1 MTKHAA
7 ATSES
12 QVPDR
17 TVTEPVP
24 APTENTSPQKKNDVK
39 AGGPPSG
46 FYIYIG
52 PTIPGLI
59 QANTIYRGSREH
71 ALTDAKEAIEKYP
84 LIKTLIVPGDYLPV
98 ARLRIKTPGNALHA
112 NYVKLVEQVK
122 DVRRKEAAA
131 NG

>member
-1 MTKHAA
+1 MTKQAA

-24 APTENTSPQKKNDVK
+24 APTENTSPQKNSEK

-84 LIKTLIVPGDYLPV
+84 LIKTLIVPGDYLPA
-98 ARLRIKTPGNALHA
+98 ARLKIKTTGNALHA
-112 NYVKLVEQVK
+112 NYVRLAAAA
-122 DVRRKEAAA
+122 KEARKV
-131 NG
+131 

>member
-24 APTENTSPQKKNDVK
+24 APTENISPQKNSEK

-46 FYIYIG
+46 FYIHIG

-98 ARLRIKTPGNALHA
+98 ARLKIKTTGNALHA
-112 NYVKLVEQVK
+112 NYVRLAAAA
-122 DVRRKEAAA
+122 KEARKV
-131 NG
+131 

>member
-24 APTENTSPQKKNDVK
+24 APTENTSPQKNSEK

-46 FYIYIG
+46 FYIYLG
-52 PTIPGLI
+52 PTIRGLI
-59 QANTIYRGSREH
+59 QANTIYRGDRAH
-71 ALTDAKEAIEKYP
+71 ALAEAKEAIEKYP

>member
-1 MTKHAA
+1 MAKKENGA
-7 ATSES
+7 
-12 QVPDR
+12 
-17 TVTEPVP
+17 PVAGP
-24 APTENTSPQKKNDVK
+24 ENNGNEKKSR
-39 AGGPPSG
+39 AGTCPSG

>member
-1 MTKHAA
+1 MASTDS
-7 ATSES
+7 AT
-12 QVPDR
+12 
-17 TVTEPVP
+17 
-24 APTENTSPQKKNDVK
+24 APTNKAK

-84 LIKTLIVPGDYLPV
+84 LIKTLIVPGDYLPA
-98 ARLRIKTPGNALHA
+98 ARLKIKTTGNALHA
-112 NYVKLVEQVK
+112 NYVRLAAAA
-122 DVRRKEAAA
+122 KEARKV
-131 NG
+131 

>member
-1 MTKHAA
+1 MTKQAA

-24 APTENTSPQKKNDVK
+24 APTENTSPQKNSEK

-59 QANTIYRGSREH
+59 QANTYRGSREH

-84 LIKTLIVPGDYLPV
+84 LIKTLIVPGDYLPA
-98 ARLRIKTPGNALHA
+98 ARLKIKTTGNALHA
-112 NYVKLVEQVK
+112 NYVRLAAAA
-122 DVRRKEAAA
+122 KEARKV
-131 NG
+131 

>member
-1 MTKHAA
+1 M
-7 ATSES
+7 
-12 QVPDR
+12 
-17 TVTEPVP
+17 
-24 APTENTSPQKKNDVK
+24 PTENTSPQKNSEK

-84 LIKTLIVPGDYLPV
+84 LIKTLIVPGDYLP
-98 ARLRIKTPGNALHA
+98 
-112 NYVKLVEQVK
+112 
-122 DVRRKEAAA
+122 
-131 NG
+131 